1 MTLLIVGK
9 YVWENTGKAPSYTN
23 WWTFEFIEG
32 KEPNRNGQCVFKD
45 SYKDDEPEQFGW
57 ADYPCE
63 KDSWSHREIHA
74 LCKIPKN
81 KEATAAEKNKDKTA
95 NASTNKVVRKKNK
108 VLVSLCFILLFLQEQ
123 KKQLQLPNPK
133 QSDLKTAAA
142 KTAANTAAIGK
153 GKTAAAAG
161 GDKTAAATGGAKTA
175 AAAGGNKTA
184 ALPGKGKTAT
194 AAATGGAKTA
204 AAAGAGE
211 DGTASATSEDKIAA
225 LLQSGKHHFH

>member
-23 WWTFEFIEG
+23 WWTFEFLEG

-133 QSDLKTAAA
+133 QPDQKTEAAKIANKTAASP
-142 KTAANTAAIGK
+142 GK
-153 GKTAAAAG
+153 G
-161 GDKTAAATGGAKTA
+161 KTAAATGGAKTA
-175 AAAGGNKTA
+175 AAAGG
-184 ALPGKGKTAT
+184 
-194 AAATGGAKTA
+194 
-204 AAAGAGE
+204 
-211 DGTASATSEDKIAA
+211 DGTAAATSEDKIAA

>member
-1 MTLLIVGK
+1 M
-9 YVWENTGKAPSYTN
+9 
-23 WWTFEFIEG
+23 EG

-133 QSDLKTAAA
+133 QPDQKTEAAKIANKTAASP
-142 KTAANTAAIGK
+142 GK
-153 GKTAAAAG
+153 GKTAAAA
-161 GDKTAAATGGAKTA
+161 AAGGAKTA
-175 AAAGGNKTA
+175 AAAGG
-184 ALPGKGKTAT
+184 
-194 AAATGGAKTA
+194 AKTA
-204 AAAGAGE
+204 AAVGG
-211 DGTASATSEDKIAA
+211 DGTAAATSEDKIAA